1 MSEFEL
7 VVLGGGTGNLVAS
20 AASEEGMD
28 VALVERGPLGGTC
41 LNRACNPTKKLI
53 HRAEIAE
60 TVHSAADSGVDALVQ
75 GVDYD
80 RIVSEVNTTIHEA
93 AEQKAE
99 RARDTEHLT
108 LYQCEGQFVNERTV
122 EVDTGERLTAETVV
136 LAGGSRPRIPDPID
150 GTDETDFLT
159 SDDAVSLEER
169 PDRLLIVGGGYIA
182 VEMSYFFAQM
192 GADVVIIGYSDKLV
206 NDEDAEIAEHVTNVY
221 QDRHELHLGYSVNEI
236 AETDSGTEITAED
249 NNGEELTVR
258 GDRLLIATGRQPN
271 SDSWNVEAG
280 NIETTEEGFVE
291 TDEYLETS
299 VDDVYAIGDIAGNH
313 MFKHAGDTEAKYVVD
328 NVVYGTE
335 KSVEY
340 PGMAHAIFGSPQ
352 VASLGKTESDL
363 EDDTEYEI
371 GRFDYNDTALG
382 EAMNH
387 EGGFAKVIVSPDGD
401 VLGCHIVGPDAST
414 LIHEVNTAVVAG
426 GDAETIAETIHIHP
440 ALSEVVQGAFRD
452 VVDVAPSGI

>member
-80 RIVSEVNTTIHEA
+80 RIVSEVNTTIREA

-108 LYQCEGQFVNERTV
+108 LYQCEGQFVDERTV

-136 LAGGSRPRIPDPID
+136 LAGGSRPRIPDQID

-192 GADVVIIGYSDKLV
+192 GTDVVIIGYSDKLV
-206 NDEDAEIAEHVTNVY
+206 DDEDAEIAEHVTDVY
-221 QDRHELHLGYSVNEI
+221 QDRHELHLGYTVNEI

-249 NNGEELTVR
+249 NSGEELTVR